1 MNIPGPHI
9 DAFNDRVKIMN
20 QANKKEIIM
29 TAQDARNLHADIFVL
44 LSRIS
49 DLSTKL
55 QEKSEESNVEVKLD
69 GGAF

>member
-9 DAFNDRVKIMN
+9 NSFNDRVKVMN
-20 QANKKEIIM
+20 QTNKKEIIL

-55 QEKSEESNVEVKLD
+55 QEKSEGSDTEIRLD